1 MANVVINF
9 ADTDKANHASL
20 RESLEKRN
28 IAYEEKKE
36 GNMRVISVKANEPSK
51 SSKSDRERK

>member
-9 ADTDKANHASL
+9 ANTDKTDPSSL
-20 RESLEKRN
+20 RENLEKRN

-36 GNMRVISVKANEPSK
+36 GNTTVISIKASEPNK
-51 SSKSDRERK
+51 TKKQQEPE